1 MNTLI
6 LFCSNKCRYSNE
18 ILQNINKDA
27 NLVSTIKIANI
38 DNNKIKIPPYITNVP
53 SLLIVNNNKKNIL
66 VGDEI
71 INWVNKNRTNNSIVE
86 FDKMEMGGFSDKYSY
101 LEGTTNIGHNF
112 VSINNSQNIITVTES
127 SSTTNDKKN
136 ILSQDYE
143 RLMAAR
149 KNDIGIKPQIPRK

>member
-27 NLVSTIKIANI
+27 NLVSNIKIANI

-53 SLLIVNNNKKNIL
+53 SLLIIENNKKNIL

-71 INWVNKNRTNNSIVE
+71 INWVNKNKTSNSILD
-86 FDKMEMGGFSDKYSY
+86 FDKMEMCGFSDKYSY
-101 LEGTTNIGHNF
+101 LDGPTNIDHNF
-112 VSINNSQNIITVTES
+112 VSLNHGQNIITVSDNSVTS
-127 SSTTNDKKN
+127 DKKN

-149 KNDIGIKPQIPRK
+149 KNDTGVNLPISRK